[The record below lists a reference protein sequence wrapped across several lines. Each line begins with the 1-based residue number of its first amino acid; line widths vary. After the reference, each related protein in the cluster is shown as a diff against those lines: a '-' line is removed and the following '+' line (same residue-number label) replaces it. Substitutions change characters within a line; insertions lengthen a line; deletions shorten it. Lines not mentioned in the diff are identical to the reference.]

1 MGAFAE
7 AERQDAADALAFLCT
22 SPYDVRLA
30 QERFPKIHFHLL
42 REHAGEDLTQQPR
55 RRSAAITP

>member
-1 MGAFAE
+1 MPTRSAW
-7 AERQDAADALAFLCT
+7 RWTRPNALAFLCT

-42 REHAGEDLTQQPR
+42 REHAGLSLQ
-55 RRSAAITP
+55 S

>member
-1 MGAFAE
+1 MRHSTPPSPPRGA
-7 AERQDAADALAFLCT
+7 RHAANALAFLCT

-42 REHAGEDLTQQPR
+42 REHAGLALQN
-55 RRSAAITP
+55 AG